1 MKHRDKTS
9 SEAIRRAGKS
19 TAVLQIFSVMLLAV
33 LAFLY
38 SDISSRYTSLQDGI
52 RENTQWSIYQLDR
65 EARTLG
71 FAVDGMLH
79 SPELQ
84 TAENYKNMSLRYDI
98 LYSRIKLITET
109 RFEKFFTDD
118 RNFADRVGQAEDII
132 FSSEPFFDKI
142 NQKIYPTVEEL
153 AELSGSIATLTQSTE
168 KLLLYVNSRLSEVR
182 AESRDE
188 VFRLERTSAIMLGL
202 LFLSVGL
209 LIVMLRR
216 QLKSVRA
223 AGLKLE
229 HMADELG
236 TAYEAADAGN
246 RAKSQFMA
254 TMSHEIRT
262 PLNAIL
268 GMAELLEMSDL
279 PKPAAANVGVI
290 RSSGEALLEII
301 NEILDF
307 SKIEHGNLDVE
318 ERPVDVRELSE
329 TVVKIVAGR
338 ATQRHNR
345 LILDI
350 PDALEVPCVASDPT
364 RLRQVLLNLMSNA
377 AKFTENG
384 QITLKV
390 RESGKD
396 KDLRLRFE
404 ITDTGIGI
412 NEEGKKK
419 LFKPFSQ
426 VDASISRRYGGT
438 GLGLTICKQI
448 VERMGGELGVESRI
462 GEGSTFW
469 FELPVTRVEAAE
481 SCCGKRAERPQGPLA
496 RHRVLLVEDNRV
508 NQQVAMR
515 FLDRLGQDVVIAANG
530 AEAVSMA
537 TSSSFDIILM
547 DMQMPVMDGIQATI
561 EIRKGSGLNAETPIV
576 AMTANASDDD
586 RQQCRQ
592 AGMQGFE
599 SKPISLDRL
608 RAVLAAHASVPVTS
622 EGTATSAADHAQDLD
637 QSASSDTALREPI
650 SSEEFDRARRQELTE
665 ALGEEIFEELLDS
678 YFTDAA
684 ALLDEL
690 HVALATGDPSGIDK
704 ALHTLKG
711 MAANLGFNGVAGMA
725 EQLRGKTPAIADIE
739 YLAEKIE
746 AHRPDQAA

>member
-1 MKHRDKTS
+1 MKRRDQIS
-9 SEAIRRAGKS
+9 SEAIRRAGKA
-19 TAVLQIFSVMLLAV
+19 TAVLQGVSVMLLVV
-33 LAFLY
+33 LAMLY

-65 EARTLG
+65 EARTLA
-71 FAVDGMLH
+71 FAVDGMVR
-79 SPELQ
+79 SPQLR
-84 TAENYKNMSLRYDI
+84 TADNYKDMSLRYDI
-98 LYSRIKLITET
+98 LYSRIKLIKET
-109 RFEKFFTDD
+109 RFEEFFATD
-118 RNFADRVGQAEDII
+118 RKFADVVSKVGDII
-132 FSSEPFFDKI
+132 FSNEPLFDRI
-142 NQKIYPTVEEL
+142 NRKVYPTAEEIT
-153 AELSGSIATLTQSTE
+153 ALSGAVASLTGHSE
-168 KLLLYVNSRLSEVR
+168 KLLLYINSRLSEVR
-182 AESRDE
+182 AESREE
-188 VFRLERTSAIMLGL
+188 VFKLERTSAIMLGL
-202 LFLSVGL
+202 LFLSVGM

-236 TAYEAADAGN
+236 SAYEAADAGN

-268 GMAELLEMSDL
+268 GMAELLELSDL

-318 ERPVDVRELSE
+318 SRPVDVRELSE
-329 TVVKIVAGR
+329 MVAKIVTGR
-338 ATQRHNR
+338 AAERRNR
-345 LILDI
+345 LVLDI
-350 PDALEVPCVASDPT
+350 PDSLEAPCVATDPT

-384 QITLKV
+384 LITLKV
-390 RESGKD
+390 REFDDGNA
-396 KDLRLRFE
+396 LRLRFE
-404 ITDTGIGI
+404 VSDTGIGI

-419 LFKPFSQ
+419 LFQPFSQ

-448 VERMGGELGVESRI
+448 VERLGGKLGVDSRI

-469 FELPVTRVEAAE
+469 FELPVTRTVAE
-481 SCCGKRAERPQGPLA
+481 ETCSHERAERAEGPLS
-496 RHRVLLVEDNRV
+496 RRRVLLVEDNRV

-515 FLDRLGQDVVIAANG
+515 FLDRLGQEVVVAANG
-530 AEAVSMA
+530 AEAVDMA
-537 TSSSFDIILM
+537 TNAKFDLILM
-547 DMQMPVMDGIQATI
+547 DMQMPVMDGIQATT
-561 EIRKGSGLNAETPIV
+561 EIRQGNGLNARTAIV

-586 RQQCRQ
+586 REKCRQ
-592 AGMQGFE
+592 AGMQAFE

-608 RAVLAAHASVPVTS
+608 RGILAVHAS
-622 EGTATSAADHAQDLD
+622 ASAEDAGAAIAEEALQAA
-637 QSASSDTALREPI
+637 ASVSTDDALNAAPRGED
-650 SSEEFDRARRQELTE
+650 FDRARRDELTE

-684 ALLDEL
+684 ELLDEL
-690 HVALATGDPSGIDK
+690 HVALANGDTGGIDK
-704 ALHTLKG
+704 GLHTLKG
-711 MAANLGFNGVAGMA
+711 MAANLGFKGVASMA
-725 EQLRGKTPAIADIE
+725 EQLRGKQPAIADIE

>member
-1 MKHRDKTS
+1 VKHRDKTS
-9 SEAIRRAGKS
+9 SEAIRRAGKA
-19 TAVLQIFSVMLLAV
+19 TAVLQGISVMLLVILVA
-33 LAFLY
+33 LY

-71 FAVDGMLH
+71 FAVDGMVR
-79 SPELQ
+79 SPEFQ

-109 RFEKFFTDD
+109 HFEKFFTDD
-118 RNFADRVGQAEDII
+118 SNFADRVGQAEDII
-132 FSSEPFFDKI
+132 LSNEPLFDRI
-142 NQKIYPTVEEL
+142 NQKRYPSQEEL
-153 AELSGSIATLTQSTE
+153 EALSGSIASLTGYSE
-168 KLLLYVNSRLSEVR
+168 KLLLYINSRLSEVR
-182 AESRDE
+182 AQSRDE
-188 VFRLERTSAIMLGL
+188 VFKLERTSAIMLGL

-229 HMADELG
+229 QMADELG

-262 PLNAIL
+262 PLNAVL

-279 PKPAAANVGVI
+279 PKQAAANVGVI

-318 ERPVDVRELSE
+318 SRPVDVRQASE
-329 TVVKIVAGR
+329 TVVKIVTGR
-338 ATQRHNR
+338 ATERRNR
-345 LILDI
+345 LVLDI
-350 PDALEVPCVASDPT
+350 PDSLEAPCVLTDPT

-377 AKFTENG
+377 AKFTEDG

-390 RESGKD
+390 REFSKD
-396 KDLRLRFE
+396 QDLRLRFE
-404 ITDTGIGI
+404 VTDTGIGI

-469 FELPVTRVEAAE
+469 FELPVTRAEAAE
-481 SCCGKRAERPQGPLA
+481 SCCGKRAELPQGPLP

-537 TSSSFDIILM
+537 ASSRFDVILM

-561 EIRKGSGLNAETPIV
+561 EIRKGSGPNAETPIV

-608 RAVLAAHASVPVTS
+608 RAVLAAHASVS
-622 EGTATSAADHAQDLD
+622 IASKEIATSAADDAQDQTL
-637 QSASSDTALREPI
+637 SVSP
-650 SSEEFDRARRQELTE
+650 EEFDRGRRQELTE
-665 ALGEEIFEELLDS
+665 ALGEEVFEELLDS

>member
-9 SEAIRRAGKS
+9 SAAIRSAGKA
-19 TAVLQIFSVMLLAV
+19 TAVLQVISALLLVILVA
-33 LAFLY
+33 LY

-71 FAVDGMLH
+71 FAADGMIR

-84 TAENYKNMSLRYDI
+84 TPENYKNMSLRYDI
-98 LYSRIKLITET
+98 LYSRIKLIRET
-109 RFEKFFTDD
+109 RFEEFFATD
-118 RNFADRVGQAEDII
+118 RKLADGITQAEDII
-132 FSSEPFFDKI
+132 FSNEPLFDRI
-142 NQKIYPTVEEL
+142 NQKRYPSPGEL
-153 AELSGSIATLTQSTE
+153 QALSGSIASLTGYSE
-168 KLLLYVNSRLSEVR
+168 KLLLYINSRLSEVR
-182 AESRDE
+182 AQSRDE

-229 HMADELG
+229 QMADELG
-236 TAYEAADAGN
+236 TAYDAADAGN

-329 TVVKIVAGR
+329 MVVKIVAGR

-350 PDALEVPCVASDPT
+350 PDTLEVPCVATDPT

-377 AKFTENG
+377 AKFTEDG

-390 RESGKD
+390 REFGKD

-404 ITDTGIGI
+404 VTDTGIGI

-469 FELPVTRVEAAE
+469 FELPVTRAEAAE
-481 SCCGKRAERPQGPLA
+481 SCCSKRAELPQGPLP

-537 TSSSFDIILM
+537 ASSRFDVILM

-561 EIRKGSGLNAETPIV
+561 EIRKGGGLNAETPIV

-608 RAVLAAHASVPVTS
+608 RAVLAANASVPIACK
-622 EGTATSAADHAQDLD
+622 ETATSAAEPAQDQTL
-637 QSASSDTALREPI
+637 SG
-650 SSEEFDRARRQELTE
+650 SSEEFDRGRRKELTE
-665 ALGEEIFEELLDS
+665 ALGEEVFEELLDS

-684 ALLDEL
+684 ELLDEL

-725 EQLRGKTPAIADIE
+725 EQLRGKKPAIADIE